1 MVPYAVPS
9 EGARERPVVVGKKD
23 RLYEKVSNAPANTRF
38 EDVVAL
44 ARLTGFEEKR
54 SRNKK
59 SGSHAV
65 IMQHVLFPE
74 LLINL
79 RPEHGMAK
87 RYQVRQV
94 IDLIDDYDLP
104 GA

>member
-9 EGARERPVVVGKKD
+9 EGRSRTAGGCGKKD
-23 RLYEKVSNAPANTRF
+23 RLYEKVSNAPAYTRF

-44 ARLTGFEEKR
+44 ARPAGFEEKR

-59 SGSHAV
+59 SGSHTV
-65 IMQHVLFPE
+65 IMQHVVFPE

-79 RPEHGMAK
+79 QPEHGMAK
-87 RYQVRQV
+87 RYQVRQL
-94 IDLIDDYDLP
+94 IDLIDDYDLL